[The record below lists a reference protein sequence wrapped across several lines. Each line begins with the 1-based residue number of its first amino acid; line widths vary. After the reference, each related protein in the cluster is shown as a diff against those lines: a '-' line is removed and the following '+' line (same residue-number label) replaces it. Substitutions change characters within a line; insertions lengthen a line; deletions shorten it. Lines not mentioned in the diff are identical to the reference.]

1 MEISGEKEKAMN
13 ALNLPTGA
21 KHMLMTTSA
30 ALRSN
35 QTER

>member
-21 KHMLMTTSA
+21 KTHVNDDFSSITFKPD
-30 ALRSN
+30 
-35 QTER
+35 